1 MPARHLPVRP
11 DLDQLK
17 RQAKDLLRAIRG
29 REPDALGDLAAY
41 HPEAIDPAHAKLA
54 DAQLVLARSYQ
65 SSSWPRLVQACQLV
79 DAIWRDD
86 IDTVRALVTANPSMI
101 HEDALVRPSNWGPPM
116 SYAANIGRD
125 SIIRMLHDMGATDHR
140 HAIDRAALQ
149 TQLGTARML
158 YDLMGRPA
166 MDDGVLAGAAYTLSA
181 KGTAL
186 VIELGARVVD
196 EAGRRLAPVDLPLET
211 DSRKPAEKHAILE
224 LYASHGVELPD
235 TAPMALH
242 RGRIDLLE
250 EHLRRDP
257 ALLNRTFSHEEIYPP
272 EMGCHDEVLAT
283 HGTPLK
289 GATLLHMCV
298 DYDELEIARWL
309 LDRGMDVD
317 ARAAVDEDGFGGHT
331 ALFATVVSQPNF
343 WINFLKQPKQ
353 AVFTQLL
360 LDHGADPNA
369 RASLRKQLHPGYG
382 ENLPREYRDV
392 TPLAWGERF
401 HNQLF
406 VSRPAMELIAARGGT
421 LDSSSADVHPPPP
434 AR

>member
-1 MPARHLPVRP
+1 MSARHLPVRP

-17 RQAKDLLRAIRG
+17 HQAKDLLRAIRAN
-29 REPDALGDLAAY
+29 EPDALADLAAY
-41 HPEAIDPAHAKLA
+41 HPEAIDPARAKLA

-65 SSSWPRLVQACQLV
+65 SPSWPRLVQACHLV

-125 SIIRMLHDMGATDHR
+125 AIIRMLHDMGATDHR

-211 DSRKPAEKHAILE
+211 DSRKPEAKHAILE
-224 LYASHGVELPD
+224 MYASHGVELPD

-250 EHLRRDP
+250 KHLRRDP
-257 ALLNRTFSHEEIYPP
+257 ALLARTFSHEEIYPP
-272 EMGCHDEVLAT
+272 EMAATTRCSPPTARRSRARRCSTCASITTSSRSRDGCS
-283 HGTPLK
+283 
-289 GATLLHMCV
+289 
-298 DYDELEIARWL
+298 IAVCTWT
-309 LDRGMDVD
+309 
-317 ARAAVDEDGFGGHT
+317 RAPRST
-331 ALFATVVSQPNF
+331 R
-343 WINFLKQPKQ
+343 
-353 AVFTQLL
+353 
-360 LDHGADPNA
+360 
-369 RASLRKQLHPGYG
+369 RASADT
-382 ENLPREYRDV
+382 PRC
-392 TPLAWGERF
+392 
-401 HNQLF
+401 
-406 VSRPAMELIAARGGT
+406 S
-421 LDSSSADVHPPPP
+421 PPWCPSP
-434 AR
+434 TSG